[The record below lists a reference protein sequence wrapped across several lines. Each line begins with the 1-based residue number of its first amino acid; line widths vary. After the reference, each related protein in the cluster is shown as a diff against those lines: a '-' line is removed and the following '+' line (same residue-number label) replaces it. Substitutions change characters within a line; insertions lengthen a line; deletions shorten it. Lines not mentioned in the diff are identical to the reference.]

1 MGMEILILKK
11 AAEYASLKVLMGIN
25 GKDHIGTYKSIMFY
39 RIEEAK
45 GLSFFR
51 KREGLHM

>member
-1 MGMEILILKK
+1 
-11 AAEYASLKVLMGIN
+11 
-25 GKDHIGTYKSIMFY
+25 MFY

-51 KREGLHM
+51 KREGLHMWPDKKSIEYFLHVNITSF